1 MLRAEYKGDA
11 SFFITLHIC
20 EKQAKACFLRV
31 KVLGKKKMII
41 Q

>member
-20 EKQAKACFLRV
+20 EKQAKACFFACV
-31 KVLGKKKMII
+31 KK
-41 Q
+41 

>member
-1 MLRAEYKGDA
+1 MLRAGYKGDA

-31 KVLGKKKMII
+31 KVLDKKRG
-41 Q
+41 